1 MYTCEA
7 TPYWYQIGDAIGM
20 GDSEALYFAFPT
32 EHREVVGKVKL
43 AVEEIFKILEEREKE
58 KMRERAAQEN
68 KG

>member
-1 MYTCEA
+1 
-7 TPYWYQIGDAIGM
+7 M